1 LKYPR
6 GAPRTIVITYRF
18 TYEGRLETIGSAQ
31 MIRSR
36 YTLLDFPYEAGLSE
50 EALEAFERD
59 IF

>member
-1 LKYPR
+1 MAEVSCPLSCTAINTTKENLLH
-6 GAPRTIVITYRF
+6 A
-18 TYEGRLETIGSAQ
+18 IGSAQ